1 MHKNSK
7 KKKKNGTPV
16 SSVLKTLNGCQSFS
30 HSICFSCWKT
40 DIKPL
45 EAVISN
51 SLFFLFPCAS
61 SRVLVALDV
70 TAQLDQVLALH
81 GSEPTGSDIV
91 TCIDSKKKSEGKEI
105 SVFFFFMF
113 TSVPYVLV
121 HVHVDLIKETK
132 ICHIHFKS
140 NVNRRLSLIK
150 RKKTFELACRANLTT
165 KMNIAV
171 TSPSPPP
178 IQCWFLFMQQC
189 DNIPNFW
196 GEGGKIE

>member
-1 MHKNSK
+1 MQNFSYENQFDLHENELVGETHFHKNGFALRLVLPQRQTRTQKWAMHKNSK

-70 TAQLDQVLALH
+70 TAQLEQVLALH
-81 GSEPTGSDIV
+81 GSEPTGSDTL
-91 TCIDSKKKSEGKEI
+91 TCIDNKKNSEGKEI
-105 SVFFFFMF
+105 SVFFLCLRQFPM
-113 TSVPYVLV
+113 YWY
-121 HVHVDLIKETK
+121 
-132 ICHIHFKS
+132 
-140 NVNRRLSLIK
+140 
-150 RKKTFELACRANLTT
+150 
-165 KMNIAV
+165 MY
-171 TSPSPPP
+171 
-178 IQCWFLFMQQC
+178 MYMYMYM
-189 DNIPNFW
+189 
-196 GEGGKIE
+196 